1 MGDCTAECFRIFQEG
16 LGTTRSARELRERV
30 LSDKYLTVKEWQK
43 FAAERAFKESA
54 ATKAMVKA
62 LAAAEKAGN
71 APPSEQLQVLDA
83 LEAAGRDLLKLHKG
97 DKKLES
103 YLEDVY
109 KPLKKYR
116 KEAEKTQAKE
126 EKAEAKAA
134 KAEAKAGASADGDD
148 DEEDGP
154 AFLEPKRLFRQLS
167 LCKADSALRVHFAYI
182 DGPEKE
188 PGSLGLSPKLSGVAM
203 FKKLVLASGVKT
215 GAYGTAWVE
224 GTELMLQPD
233 KALGGLARKLRA
245 PVKACGF
252 KVTRIVLC
260 NPDGSVLEAE
270 AEDEAAEGGAP
281 APAAAARATATP
293 EPPDSSPEPASP
305 AEPPAPAAAPSLEAQ
320 FIARL
325 KALMPRM
332 AQHAAT
338 REGQAAKLLASE
350 AGLLARKA
358 DFAAALK
365 NLDKIDLL
373 LARLA
378 GAPPSP
384 PTAAA
389 PATAAPAAT
398 PAAAAA
404 PAAPRF
410 DADAW
415 RRARDQWRDA
425 SEAVDDQLNALRLA
439 VVQGA
444 RTEPE
449 YAEALAQIAGAGLN
463 AITGRHRVQVAVA
476 LRELGDGAPS
486 RVEAHGEKALAAVRA
501 FRQFLRTSPQIAACD
516 ANPFEVDV
524 QIRATLESALDAL
537 AEVLAGD

>member
-1 MGDCTAECFRIFQEG
+1 MIFQEG
-16 LGTTRSARELRERV
+16 PDTTRPARELWERV

-43 FAAERAFKESA
+43 FAAERSFKESA

-62 LAAAEKAGN
+62 LAAAEKAGS
-71 APPSEQLQVLDA
+71 APPAEQLAVLDA

-134 KAEAKAGASADGDD
+134 KSEAKAAASTDEDEDEDD
-148 DEEDGP
+148 DGP

-167 LCKADSALRVHFAYI
+167 LCRADPALRVHFAYI

-188 PGSLGLSPKLSGVAM
+188 PGSLGLSPKLSGPAM
-203 FKKLVLASGVKT
+203 FKKLVLATGVKT
-215 GAYGTAWVE
+215 GAYGTAWVN

-260 NPDGSVLEAE
+260 HPDGSVMEAE
-270 AEDEAAEGGAP
+270 AEDEAAGDDASGPAAAAGAAA
-281 APAAAARATATP
+281 APAAARA
-293 EPPDSSPEPASP
+293 EP
-305 AEPPAPAAAPSLEAQ
+305 AEPVEPPAAPATPSLEAQ
-320 FIARL
+320 FITRL
-325 KALMPRM
+325 KALMPRL

-350 AGLLARKA
+350 AGLMARKA
-358 DFAAALK
+358 DFAAGLK
-365 NLDKIDLL
+365 HLDKIETL

-384 PTAAA
+384 PTAAT
-389 PATAAPAAT
+389 PATAVPPSEPAT
-398 PAAAAA
+398 PAPPSAVARLD
-404 PAAPRF
+404 PG
-410 DADAW
+410 AW
-415 RRARDQWRDA
+415 QRARDQWRDA
-425 SEAVDDQLNALRLA
+425 SEAVDDQLNALRRA

-449 YAEALAQIAGAGLN
+449 YAEALAEIAGAGLN

-476 LRELGDGAPS
+476 LRELGDGAPA
-486 RVEAHGEKALAAVRA
+486 RVEAHAAKALDAVTA

-516 ANPFEVDV
+516 ANPFEVEV
-524 QIRATLESALDAL
+524 QIRATLEPALDGL
-537 AEVLAGD
+537 AQVLTGA

>member
-1 MGDCTAECFRIFQEG
+1 M
-16 LGTTRSARELRERV
+16 
-30 LSDKYLTVKEWQK
+30 SDKYLTVKEWQK

-109 KPLKKYR
+109 KPLKKHR

-134 KAEAKAGASADGDD
+134 KAEAKAAASTEDD
-148 DEEDGP
+148 DEEDDGP
-154 AFLEPKRLFRQLS
+154 AFLEPKRLFKQLS
-167 LCKADSALRVHFAYI
+167 LCRADPALRVHFAYI
-182 DGPEKE
+182 DGPDKE
-188 PGSLGLSPKLSGVAM
+188 PGSLGLSAKLSGPAM
-203 FKKLVLASGVKT
+203 FKKLVLATGMKI
-215 GAYGTAWVE
+215 GAYGTAWVD

-260 NPDGSVLEAE
+260 HPDGSVMEAE
-270 AEDEAAEGGAP
+270 AEDEAEDEAESEAIAGDSPVPDAVAE
-281 APAAAARATATP
+281 APAASAA
-293 EPPDSSPEPASP
+293 PA
-305 AEPPAPAAAPSLEAQ
+305 AEPPASPAAPSLEAQ

-325 KALMPRM
+325 KALMPRL

-350 AGLLARKA
+350 AGLMARKA
-358 DFAAALK
+358 DFATGLK
-365 NLDKIDLL
+365 NLDKIETL

-389 PATAAPAAT
+389 PATAVPPSEPAT
-398 PAAAAA
+398 PAPPSAVARLD
-404 PAAPRF
+404 PG
-410 DADAW
+410 AW
-415 RRARDQWRDA
+415 QRARDQWRDA

-449 YAEALAQIAGAGLN
+449 YAEALAEIAGAGLN

-476 LRELGDGAPS
+476 LRELGDGAPA
-486 RVEAHGEKALAAVRA
+486 RVEAHAARALAAVAA

-516 ANPFEVDV
+516 ANPFEVEV
-524 QIRATLESALDAL
+524 QIRATLEPALDGL
-537 AEVLAGD
+537 AQVLTGA

>member
-1 MGDCTAECFRIFQEG
+1 M
-16 LGTTRSARELRERV
+16 
-30 LSDKYLTVKEWQK
+30 SDKYLTVKEWQK

-134 KAEAKAGASADGDD
+134 KAEAKASASADEDD

-154 AFLEPKRLFRQLS
+154 AFLDPKRLFRQLS

-188 PGSLGLSPKLSGVAM
+188 PGSFGLSPKLSGVAM

-233 KALGGLARKLRA
+233 KALGGLARKLRE

-270 AEDEAAEGGAP
+270 AEDEAPEGGAP
-281 APAAAARATATP
+281 APAAAARAPATP
-293 EPPDSSPEPASP
+293 EPPPEPPEPPELTSP
-305 AEPPAPAAAPSLEAQ
+305 DEPPAPAAAPSLEAQ

-350 AGLLARKA
+350 AGLMARKA
-358 DFAAALK
+358 DFAAGLK
-365 NLDKIDLL
+365 NLDKIDTL

-378 GAPPSP
+378 GASPLP
-384 PTAAA
+384 PTAPA
-389 PATAAPAAT
+389 PARAVPSGESVEPAPTPPSTPVAARLDT
-398 PAAAAA
+398 G
-404 PAAPRF
+404 
-410 DADAW
+410 AW
-415 RRARDQWRDA
+415 QQARDQWRDA

-476 LRELGDGAPS
+476 LRELGDGAPA
-486 RVEAHGEKALAAVRA
+486 RVEAHGAKALAAVTA
-501 FRQFLRTSPQIAACD
+501 FRQFVRTSPQIAACD

-524 QIRATLESALDAL
+524 QIRATLEPALDAL
-537 AEVLAGD
+537 AEVLAGA